1 MKFAQKYGYKIQV
14 IKGYSLTKND
24 NVFKSYIDNI
34 YEIKSKNTNKAIRS
48 IAKLLL
54 NSLLGRF
61 GLRLDSNNT
70 EIVDNTKLNLI
81 AYTRAINSHVQLND
95 NLSLANYNKKIDI
108 DLCNKS
114 CIDIAKISDL
124 WGDQEY
130 NKQSGYENVSVAIS
144 AAITAYARMH
154 MSKIKL
160 DLLN

>member
-34 YEIKSKNTNKAIRS
+34 YEIKSNNTNKAIRS

-114 CIDIAKISDL
+114 CLDIAKISDL
-124 WGDQEY
+124 GGDHEY